1 MKLPDMVRVP
11 EQDAWVVEV
20 ARHRLA
26 KNEKT
31 GMPFF
36 DCEEDAK
43 AVAAGTPGAVVR
55 LSVAWQ
61 IKRDIDSA

>member
-11 EQDAWVVEV
+11 EQDAWAVEV
-20 ARHRLA
+20 ARNRLA

-36 DCEEDAK
+36 DREEDAK
-43 AVAAGTPGAVVR
+43 AVAAGIPGAVAR
-55 LSVAWQ
+55 LSFAWQ